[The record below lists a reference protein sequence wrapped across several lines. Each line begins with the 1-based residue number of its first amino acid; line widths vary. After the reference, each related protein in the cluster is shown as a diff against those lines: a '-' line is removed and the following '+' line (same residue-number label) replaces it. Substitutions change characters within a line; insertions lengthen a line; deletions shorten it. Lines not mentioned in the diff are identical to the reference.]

1 VEEVRQ
7 REGALANS
15 RGSYAPQSDFSAVG
29 DRRRKHLRNPRAP
42 RHSFIHRRVVRG
54 SELDKKKMPV
64 PKAFGAGILV
74 DLQQRLNC
82 ALPSFL

>member
-7 REGALANS
+7 REGALTNT
-15 RGSYAPQSDFSAVG
+15 RGACAPRAIFPRSATAT
-29 DRRRKHLRNPRAP
+29 LRNPRAP
-42 RHSFIHRRVVRG
+42 RHSFRQRRVVRG

-74 DLQQRLNC
+74 DLQQRLSC